1 MKLEYDIPEEVTEKQ
16 FRAVMANCGGLLC
29 GKQENGK
36 FLIKLWLTKYRS
48 YVLNIIDKN
57 K

>member
-16 FRAVMANCGGLLC
+16 FRAVMAKCSGIVC
-29 GKQENGK
+29 GKQEDGK
-36 FLIKLWLTKYRS
+36 FLIKLWWTKYRP
-48 YVLNIIDKN
+48 YVQQIIEAN